1 MARPRDARGDEL
13 EVAMTTIAFYR
24 KVLSETG
31 LADRDVAKRGVTAV
45 LHALRDRLTPEEA
58 HQLAA
63 QLPRE
68 LRGAWEAGEDPA
80 RTPVKMHRPEFY
92 ERVRRDARLGSTRE
106 ARAMTLAVFA
116 ALKSQVS
123 PGEADDVLAQL
134 PRDLKALWE
143 DA

>member
-1 MARPRDARGDEL
+1 
-13 EVAMTTIAFYR
+13 MTTIRFYR

-31 LADRDVAKRGVTAV
+31 LADRELAKRGVTAV
-45 LHALRDRLTPEEA
+45 LHALRDRLTPDEA
-58 HQLAA
+58 RQLAA

-68 LRGAWEAGEDPA
+68 LRDTWEAGDRPG
-80 RTPVKMHRPEFY
+80 RSPQKLHRSEFY
-92 ERVRRDARLGSTRE
+92 ERVRREARLRSARE

-116 ALKSQVS
+116 ALKGQIS

-134 PRDLKALWE
+134 PRDLKDLWE